1 MNEFE
6 IDILTQDPDE
16 DLVIEMNR
24 MSLFQHTNYK
34 SLINNPQRELIPKEL
49 YTRFL
54 IILMISFNYC
64 T

>member
-24 MSLFQHTNYK
+24 MSLLQT
-34 SLINNPQRELIPKEL
+34 QTMKENDI
-49 YTRFL
+49 TR
-54 IILMISFNYC
+54 ND
-64 T
+64 